1 MEINFRWPRTRSP
14 AKTRRDEARYLNRI
28 IDRALLQP
36 TMQHLA
42 EVLSSAKQW
51 DTPRL
56 AERIRRRATWL
67 TRHERPLAQQLLTH
81 RDQLIMA
88 LYANLAP
95 EGWASAW
102 CDGSSTGRASERHA
116 GIAAVLMDAS
126 GNCLS
131 RFSRYVGNKNV
142 FDAELAALA
151 AVLEAAVTFNLEQ
164 LRVHT
169 DSKALVQLWHEQRD
183 DPRLA
188 ALRPLAAQFKGLQIL
203 AIPRLHNQV
212 AHVLAKQAVKN
223 GVATSPEENQEHHSG
238 Q

>member
-1 MEINFRWPRTRSP
+1 
-14 AKTRRDEARYLNRI
+14 
-28 IDRALLQP
+28 
-36 TMQHLA
+36 MQHR
-42 EVLSSAKQW
+42 EDVLSSAKQQ
-51 DTPRL
+51 DAPRL

-67 TRHERPLAQQLLTH
+67 ARHDRPQAQQLLTH
-81 RDQLIMA
+81 RDELIMA
-88 LYANLAP
+88 VYADLAA

-131 RFSRYVGNKNV
+131 RLSRYVGNKNA

-151 AVLEAAVTFNLEQ
+151 AVLEAAATSNLEK

-169 DSKALVQLWHEQRD
+169 DSKALVQLWHERRE

-188 ALRPLAAQFKGLQIL
+188 AVRPLAARFKGLHIL
-203 AIPRLHNQV
+203 AVPRLHNQV
-212 AHVLAKQAVKN
+212 ANVLAKQAVEN
-223 GVATSPEENQEHHSG
+223 GVAT
-238 Q
+238 